1 MATPKK
7 PALGRGIAALIQ
19 DANVPVSIEKSTT
32 ITKTVDGENV
42 ENAVLYVEIDQIKPN
57 PSQPRQNFSEEA
69 IISLADSI
77 KELGVI
83 QPVLIRKAKN
93 GYELIA
99 GERRLRAAKKA
110 GLREIPAIVKNVSEE
125 ENALFAIIEN
135 VQREDLNPMEEASAF
150 GKILHK
156 YKMTQ
161 EALSKSVGKSRPY
174 IANTLRLLKLPE
186 QIKNL
191 IEIGELTAGHANALG
206 AIKDEKKQIE
216 VAKQIAR
223 EGLSVREAERIA
235 TLVSGGEAKKKARK
249 INASIK
255 KKSGEL
261 LAVEEELIKLLGTK
275 VSIEEK
281 AKGGEVRIHYYST
294 DELEGL
300 IELFRKTAE

>member
-1 MATPKK
+1 MAASRK
-7 PALGRGIAALIQ
+7 PALGRGIEALIQ
-19 DANVPVSIEKSTT
+19 DATVPVSVEKPTPNAYAA
-32 ITKTVDGENV
+32 DAENV
-42 ENAVLYVEIDQIKPN
+42 ENAVLYIKIEQIKPN
-57 PSQPRQNFSEEA
+57 PSQPRVNFSEEA
-69 IISLADSI
+69 IDSLADSI

-83 QPVLIRKAKN
+83 QPVLIRKAKK

-110 GLREIPAIVKNVSEE
+110 GLREIPAIIKNVSEE

-150 GKILHK
+150 GKILHE

-161 EALSKSVGKSRPY
+161 EALAKSVGKSRPY
-174 IANTLRLLKLPE
+174 IANTLRLLKLPA
-186 QIKNL
+186 QIQEL
-191 IEIGELTAGHANALG
+191 IEKGELTAGHANALG

-235 TLVSGGEAKKKARK
+235 ALVSGGEAKKKARK
-249 INASIK
+249 SNASGK

-261 LAVEEELIKLLGTK
+261 LAVEEELITLLGTK
-275 VSIEEK
+275 VTIEEK
-281 AKGGEVRIHYYST
+281 GKGGEVRIHYFSI

-300 IELFRKTAE
+300 LETLRKVAE